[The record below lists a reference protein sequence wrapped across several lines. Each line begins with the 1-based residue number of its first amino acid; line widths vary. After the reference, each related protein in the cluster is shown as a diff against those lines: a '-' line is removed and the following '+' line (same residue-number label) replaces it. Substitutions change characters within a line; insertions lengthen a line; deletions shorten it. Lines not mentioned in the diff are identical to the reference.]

1 MAVTIKNAVAE
12 QLIRELAALTGET
25 QTEALTRAARERLD
39 RLHRDDRRGRVTR
52 AAQRFQEAVATG
64 EPLLFKGDDFGQTDV
79 TAALP

>member
-39 RLHRDDRRGRVTR
+39 RLHRDDRRDRVAR
-52 AAQRFQEAVATG
+52 AAQRFREAVAAG
-64 EPLLFKGDDFGQTDV
+64 EPLSTEVLYDESG
-79 TAALP
+79 PPR

>member
-39 RLHRDDRRGRVTR
+39 RLHRDDRRDRVAR
-52 AAQRFQEAVATG
+52 AAQRFREAVAAS
-64 EPLLFKGDDFGQTDV
+64 EPLSSDPLYDDSG
-79 TAALP
+79 LPA